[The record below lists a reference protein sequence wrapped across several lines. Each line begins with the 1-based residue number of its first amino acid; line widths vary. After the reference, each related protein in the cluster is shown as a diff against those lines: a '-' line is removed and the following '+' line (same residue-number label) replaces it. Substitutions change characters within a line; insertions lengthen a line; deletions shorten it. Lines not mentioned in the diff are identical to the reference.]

1 MTILITNDD
10 GYKSR
15 GLVVLYR
22 AAKKVFGD
30 DIAVVVPDKLKSSTG
45 MSFTFHK
52 PLRLERIKYEGVPC
66 LALSG
71 TPADCAFMALNHLF
85 LKKITLV
92 LSGVNIGMNVGLD
105 AIYSSGTISAA
116 MFAAIYK
123 IPSIAFSKHVHK
135 ENQSGDG
142 AKEMDSIT
150 EKLTFIL
157 EKIKK
162 NGFPTNVELLN
173 INFPKNV
180 MANTSIKVVKPDRG
194 VFQDLVDVKKDPH
207 GREYYWLYGTLRKDL
222 DKEGDIATL
231 LGGEITVTPLGLST
245 YDAEQFT
252 KVKSIF
258 YDSKN

>member
-15 GLVVLYR
+15 GLVILYR
-22 AAKKVFGD
+22 AAKKIFGD
-30 DIAVVVPDKLKSSTG
+30 DIAVVVPDRLQSSTG

-52 PLRLERIKYEGVPC
+52 PLRLERLKYDGMPC
-66 LALSG
+66 LAISG

-85 LKKITLV
+85 YKKITLV
-92 LSGVNIGMNVGLD
+92 LSGVNNGMNVGLD

-123 IPSIAFSKHVHK
+123 VPSIAFSKHISN
-135 ENQSGDG
+135 ESPNGNG
-142 AKEMDSIT
+142 AKDLDSVSQ
-150 EKLTFIL
+150 KLLFML
-157 EKIKK
+157 KKIKK
-162 NGFPTNVELLN
+162 NGFPPNVELLN
-173 INFPKNV
+173 INFPKKV
-180 MANTSIKVVKPDRG
+180 TADTEIKVVKPDRG

-231 LGGEITVTPLGLST
+231 LGGGITVTPIGLSA
-245 YDAEQFT
+245 YDAERFANVRAIFHDT
-252 KVKSIF
+252 KS
-258 YDSKN
+258 